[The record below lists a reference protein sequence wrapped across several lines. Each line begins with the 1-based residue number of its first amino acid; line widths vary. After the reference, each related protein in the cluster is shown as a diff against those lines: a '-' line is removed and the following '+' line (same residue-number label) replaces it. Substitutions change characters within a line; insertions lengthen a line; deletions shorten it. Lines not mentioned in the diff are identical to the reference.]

1 MLPAKAR
8 VEAMVLD
15 KVRARVTAMIPDKGK
30 ALALV
35 AEGAEIK
42 VVLMAQVDFVFAQSV
57 AKRSRIRGD

>member
-1 MLPAKAR
+1 
-8 VEAMVLD
+8 
-15 KVRARVTAMIPDKGK
+15 MIPDKGK

-57 AKRSRIRGD
+57 AKKSRIRGG